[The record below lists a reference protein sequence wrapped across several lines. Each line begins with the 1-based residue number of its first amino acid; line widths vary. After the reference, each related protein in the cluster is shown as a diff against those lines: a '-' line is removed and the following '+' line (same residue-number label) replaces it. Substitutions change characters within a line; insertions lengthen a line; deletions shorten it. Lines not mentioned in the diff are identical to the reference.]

1 LANLGVAVAVE
12 RRRWSAQATSTVG
25 EETGG
30 VESGGVESG
39 GEEISGDFEFW
50 NESKMT

>member
-1 LANLGVAVAVE
+1 LVNLGVAVAVE
-12 RRRWSAQATSTVG
+12 RRRRPAQATSTVG

-30 VESGGVESG
+30 VESGG
-39 GEEISGDFEFW
+39 EETSGDFEFW